1 TKAKKAEVHE
11 GNIPKTGA
19 NQVLIK
25 QETCNICTTDYGQWL
40 GIREHQHYPMAGG
53 HEGAGVIIEKGEN
66 VREEL
71 QIGDHVALA
80 HDYCG
85 ECDKCQKG
93 KTSECSEA
101 FNPFRDQNKDGYY
114 GHFGFGNYNTKNA
127 NAVIKMNT
135 DLPFSEAGFLEPLA
149 TVVSGLK
156 KLRVKPMEK
165 IVVIGAGTMGI
176 LNALAVKALG
186 AEVFITEMLD
196 KKINTANKAGLNV
209 IDIKKDDPVDR
220 IKSITNGEG
229 VDAVILAV
237 GNTKANDQALEIV
250 KKIEGRILLFA
261 AGHPPP
267 EMNVDS
273 NLIHYRKLELIGT
286 YGADIKDFN

>member
-1 TKAKKAEVHE
+1 
-11 GNIPKTGA
+11 
-19 NQVLIK
+19 
-25 QETCNICTTDYGQWL
+25 
-40 GIREHQHYPMAGG
+40 
-53 HEGAGVIIEKGEN
+53 
-66 VREEL
+66 
-71 QIGDHVALA
+71 
-80 HDYCG
+80 
-85 ECDKCQKG
+85 
-93 KTSECSEA
+93 
-101 FNPFRDQNKDGYY
+101 
-114 GHFGFGNYNTKNA
+114 YNTKNA

-176 LNALAVKALG
+176 LNAVAVKALG

-196 KKINTANKAGLNV
+196 KKNNTANKAGLNV

-286 YGADIKDFN
+286 YGADIKDFNEAAYLLNKGKVNVSKLLETTVPLNKIQEAYAKASTEGNYRVSVILQ